1 MKKNCLLC
9 FLLFFSCYSAFAGES
24 LDSLL
29 NVLDKTIKEADTYV
43 QIKENKLHELKK
55 EARKTPPVSVERYHL
70 NNDIYL
76 EYKAYSSDSALHYL
90 NENMLLARQLNDK
103 ERELK
108 IQLELSY
115 LLSSIGMYMEAADI
129 LNSIDRQ
136 TLPSS
141 LLGYYYTCYE
151 HVYFE
156 AGAAQPRYKM
166 FASRYAK
173 LSHAYRDSMQVTLD
187 PSSATYL
194 WLRETQLREAGK
206 YDEALEFSDR
216 RLAEA
221 SFGTPQYALVAYQRF
236 RLFESMGKKDEH
248 LYYLVLSAISDV
260 RSAIKEQSSL
270 MVLAQELNR
279 KGDLKRAYDYINFSW
294 EISQFYKTRLRSWMN
309 ITPLSMINGNYQDII
324 KQQNRELLI
333 YITCVALLALLL
345 VIALIYIYRQM
356 KALSIANRA
365 YVLETGKIALSGDA
379 KKLMNDDSVK
389 KALQEVNERL
399 FSLNEELEE
408 VNRHLRSTNLEL
420 SESNLIKEAYIARFF
435 KLCSVYVDRLQAYRK
450 LVNKKL
456 QRGQVAELLKMT
468 HLSNDIVTVEVQELY
483 ANFDSA
489 FLHLFPNF
497 VESLNALLLP
507 DEQIVLKPDELLN
520 TELRIFAL
528 IRLGIKDSS
537 QIAELLHYSVNTIYN
552 YRSRVK
558 TKARVSRDDFED
570 LVAKIR

>member
-43 QIKENKLHELKK
+43 QIKENKLHELKR
-55 EARKTPPVSVERYHL
+55 EARKTAPLSIERYHL

-216 RLAEA
+216 RLAES

-356 KALSIANRA
+356 KALSIA
-365 YVLETGKIALSGDA
+365 
-379 KKLMNDDSVK
+379 KKG
-389 KALQEVNERL
+389 LQEVNERL

-507 DEQIVLKPDELLN
+507 EEQIVLKPDELLN

>member
-1 MKKNCLLC
+1 MKNNCLS
-9 FLLFFSCYSAFAGES
+9 FLLLLFSCFSAHADAR

-29 NVLDKTIKEADTYV
+29 NVLDTTIKEADTYV
-43 QIKENKLHELKK
+43 QIKENRLRGLKK
-55 EARKTPPVSVERYHL
+55 EARKTSPVSIERYNL
-70 NNDIYL
+70 NNRIYS

-90 NENMLLARQLNDK
+90 NVNRGVAQQLDDE

-108 IQLELSY
+108 IRLELSY
-115 LLSSIGMYMEAADI
+115 LLSSTGMYMEAADI
-129 LNSIDRQ
+129 LNSIERR
-136 TLPSS
+136 TLPQS

-151 HVYFE
+151 HLYAE
-156 AGAAQPRYKM
+156 AGAAQPRYQM
-166 FASRYAK
+166 FSSRYLK
-173 LSHAYRDSMQVTLD
+173 LSHAYRDSMLVVLEPTSD
-187 PSSATYL
+187 TYL
-194 WLRETQLREAGK
+194 WLRETQLKEAGK
-206 YDEALEFSDR
+206 YDEALEFSNR
-216 RLAEA
+216 RLSES

-236 RLFESMGKKDEH
+236 RLFESMGKKDEY

-270 MVLAQELNR
+270 MVLAQELHG
-279 KGDLKRAYDYINFSW
+279 KGDLKRAYAYINFSW
-294 EISQFYKTRLRSWMN
+294 EISQFYKTRLRCWMN

-324 KQQNRELLI
+324 RKQNKELQI
-333 YITCVALLALLL
+333 YIVGMALLALLL

-356 KALSIANRA
+356 KALS
-365 YVLETGKIALSGDA
+365 VA
-379 KKLMNDDSVK
+379 KKG
-389 KALQEVNERL
+389 LQEVNGRL
-399 FSLNEELEE
+399 SSLNGELEE
-408 VNRHLRSTNLEL
+408 MNRHLRSMNLEL

-435 KLCSVYVDRLQAYRK
+435 KLCSVYVNRLQAYRK

-456 QRGQVAELLKMT
+456 QRGQVDELLKMT
-468 HLSNDIVTVEVQELY
+468 HLSNDIVTAEIQELY

-489 FLHLFPNF
+489 FLHLFPHF

-507 DEQIVLKPDELLN
+507 KQDELLN

-552 YRSRVK
+552 YRSKVK
-558 TKARVSRDDFED
+558 NKARVSREDFED

>member
-141 LLGYYYTCYE
+141 LLGHYYTCYE

-166 FASRYAK
+166 FASRYVK
-173 LSHAYRDSMQVTLD
+173 LSHAYRDSMQITLD

-216 RLAEA
+216 RLAES

-270 MVLAQELNR
+270 MVLAQELNS

-333 YITCVALLALLL
+333 YIACVALLALLL

-356 KALSIANRA
+356 KALSIA
-365 YVLETGKIALSGDA
+365 
-379 KKLMNDDSVK
+379 KKG
-389 KALQEVNERL
+389 LQEVNERL

>member
-1 MKKNCLLC
+1 MKKNCLFCL
-9 FLLFFSCYSAFAGES
+9 LLFFSCHSAFADER

-43 QIKENKLHELKK
+43 QIKENKLHELKR
-55 EARKTPPVSVERYHL
+55 EARKTAPLSIERYHL
-70 NNDIYL
+70 NNAIYL

-90 NENMLLARQLNDK
+90 NENLLLARQLNDK

-136 TLPSS
+136 TLPTS
-141 LLGYYYTCYE
+141 LLGHYYTCYE
-151 HVYFE
+151 HVYSE

-166 FASRYAK
+166 FASRYVK
-173 LSHAYRDSMQVTLD
+173 LSHVYRDSMEVTLD
-187 PSSATYL
+187 SSSATYL

-206 YDEALEFSDR
+206 YDEAMEFSDR

-270 MVLAQELNR
+270 MVLAQELHG

-345 VIALIYIYRQM
+345 VVALIYIYRQM
-356 KALSIANRA
+356 KALSIA
-365 YVLETGKIALSGDA
+365 
-379 KKLMNDDSVK
+379 KKG
-389 KALQEVNERL
+389 LQEVNERL

-456 QRGQVAELLKMT
+456 QRGLVAELLKMT

-497 VESLNALLLP
+497 VESLNELLLP
-507 DEQIVLKPDELLN
+507 EEQIVLKPDELLN

-528 IRLGIKDSS
+528 IRLGIKDCS

>member
-1 MKKNCLLC
+1 MKTNCLLC
-9 FLLFFSCYSAFAGES
+9 FLLFFSCSSAFAGES

-43 QIKENKLHELKK
+43 QIKENKIHELKR
-55 EARKTPPVSVERYHL
+55 EARKTAPLSIERYHL

-90 NENMLLARQLNDK
+90 NENLLLARQLNDK

-136 TLPSS
+136 TLPTS
-141 LLGYYYTCYE
+141 LLGHYYTCYE
-151 HVYFE
+151 HVYSE

-166 FASRYAK
+166 FASRYVK
-173 LSHAYRDSMQVTLD
+173 LSHVYRDSMEVTLD
-187 PSSATYL
+187 SSSATYL

-206 YDEALEFSDR
+206 YDEAMEFSDR

-270 MVLAQELNR
+270 MVLAQELHS

-345 VIALIYIYRQM
+345 VVALIYIYRQM
-356 KALSIANRA
+356 KALSIA
-365 YVLETGKIALSGDA
+365 
-379 KKLMNDDSVK
+379 KKG
-389 KALQEVNERL
+389 LQEVNERL

-497 VESLNALLLP
+497 VESLNELLLP
-507 DEQIVLKPDELLN
+507 EEQIVLKPDELLN

>member
-9 FLLFFSCYSAFAGES
+9 FLLFFSCHSALAGES

-55 EARKTPPVSVERYHL
+55 EARKTPPFSVERYNL

-141 LLGYYYTCYE
+141 LLGHYYTCYE

-356 KALSIANRA
+356 KALSIA
-365 YVLETGKIALSGDA
+365 
-379 KKLMNDDSVK
+379 KKG
-389 KALQEVNERL
+389 LQEVNERL

>member
-29 NVLDKTIKEADTYV
+29 NVLDKTIKEADIYV

-129 LNSIDRQ
+129 LNLIDRQ

-270 MVLAQELNR
+270 MVLAQELNS

-356 KALSIANRA
+356 KALSIA
-365 YVLETGKIALSGDA
+365 
-379 KKLMNDDSVK
+379 KKG
-389 KALQEVNERL
+389 LQEVNERL

-408 VNRHLRSTNLEL
+408 VNCHLRSTNLEL

-507 DEQIVLKPDELLN
+507 EEQIVLKPDELLN

>member
-29 NVLDKTIKEADTYV
+29 NVLDKTIKEADIYV

-103 ERELK
+103 ERELN

-206 YDEALEFSDR
+206 YDEALEFSAR
-216 RLAEA
+216 RLAES

-294 EISQFYKTRLRSWMN
+294 EISQFYKTRLRSWM
-309 ITPLSMINGNYQDII
+309 INGNYQDII

-333 YITCVALLALLL
+333 YIACVALLALLL

-356 KALSIANRA
+356 KALSIA
-365 YVLETGKIALSGDA
+365 
-379 KKLMNDDSVK
+379 KKG
-389 KALQEVNERL
+389 LQEVNERL

-507 DEQIVLKPDELLN
+507 EEQIVLKPDELLN

>member
-1 MKKNCLLC
+1 
-9 FLLFFSCYSAFAGES
+9 
-24 LDSLL
+24 
-29 NVLDKTIKEADTYV
+29 
-43 QIKENKLHELKK
+43 
-55 EARKTPPVSVERYHL
+55 
-70 NNDIYL
+70 
-76 EYKAYSSDSALHYL
+76 
-90 NENMLLARQLNDK
+90 
-103 ERELK
+103 
-108 IQLELSY
+108 
-115 LLSSIGMYMEAADI
+115 ME
-129 LNSIDRQ
+129 
-136 TLPSS
+136 
-141 LLGYYYTCYE
+141 
-151 HVYFE
+151 
-156 AGAAQPRYKM
+156 
-166 FASRYAK
+166 
-173 LSHAYRDSMQVTLD
+173 VTLD
-187 PSSATYL
+187 SSSATYL

-206 YDEALEFSDR
+206 YDEAMEFSDR

-270 MVLAQELNR
+270 MVLAQELHS

-345 VIALIYIYRQM
+345 VVALIYIYRQM
-356 KALSIANRA
+356 KALSIA
-365 YVLETGKIALSGDA
+365 
-379 KKLMNDDSVK
+379 KKG
-389 KALQEVNERL
+389 LQEVNERL

-497 VESLNALLLP
+497 VGKFNDLLQEN
-507 DEQIVLKPDELLN
+507 EQILPKKGELLN

-528 IRLGIKDSS
+528 IRLGIEDSS
-537 QIAELLHYSVNTIYN
+537 QIAEFLRYSVNTIYN
-552 YRSRVK
+552 YRAKVRN
-558 TKARVSRDDFED
+558 KARGSREDFDD
-570 LVAKIR
+570 LVRKIR

>member
-356 KALSIANRA
+356 KALSIA
-365 YVLETGKIALSGDA
+365 
-379 KKLMNDDSVK
+379 KKG
-389 KALQEVNERL
+389 LQEVNERL

-408 VNRHLRSTNLEL
+408 VNCHLRSTNLEL

>member
-9 FLLFFSCYSAFAGES
+9 FLLFFSCHSAFAGES

-55 EARKTPPVSVERYHL
+55 KARKTSPFSVERYNL

-129 LNSIDRQ
+129 LNLIDRQ

-194 WLRETQLREAGK
+194 SLRETQLREAGK

-270 MVLAQELNR
+270 MVLAQELNS

-356 KALSIANRA
+356 KALSIA
-365 YVLETGKIALSGDA
+365 
-379 KKLMNDDSVK
+379 KKG
-389 KALQEVNERL
+389 LQEVNERL

-408 VNRHLRSTNLEL
+408 VNCHLRSTNLEL

-507 DEQIVLKPDELLN
+507 EEQIVLKPDELLN

>member
-166 FASRYAK
+166 FASRYVK
-173 LSHAYRDSMQVTLD
+173 LSHAYRDSMQITLD

-216 RLAEA
+216 RLAES

-270 MVLAQELNR
+270 MVLAQELNS

-333 YITCVALLALLL
+333 YIVCVALLALLL

-356 KALSIANRA
+356 KALSIA
-365 YVLETGKIALSGDA
+365 
-379 KKLMNDDSVK
+379 KKG
-389 KALQEVNERL
+389 LQEVNERL

-507 DEQIVLKPDELLN
+507 EEQIVLKPDELLN

>member
-9 FLLFFSCYSAFAGES
+9 FLLLFSCHSAFAGES

-55 EARKTPPVSVERYHL
+55 KARKTSPFSVKRYNL

-141 LLGYYYTCYE
+141 LLGHYYTCYE
-151 HVYFE
+151 HVYSE

-216 RLAEA
+216 RLAES

-270 MVLAQELNR
+270 MVLAQELNS

-356 KALSIANRA
+356 KALSIA
-365 YVLETGKIALSGDA
+365 
-379 KKLMNDDSVK
+379 KKG
-389 KALQEVNERL
+389 LQEVNERL

-497 VESLNALLLP
+497 VESLNELLLP
-507 DEQIVLKPDELLN
+507 EEQIVLKPDELLN

>member
-9 FLLFFSCYSAFAGES
+9 FLLFFSCHSALAGES

-166 FASRYAK
+166 FASRYVK
-173 LSHAYRDSMQVTLD
+173 LSHAYRDSMQITLD

-270 MVLAQELNR
+270 MVLAQELNS

-333 YITCVALLALLL
+333 YIVCVALLALLL

-356 KALSIANRA
+356 KALSIA
-365 YVLETGKIALSGDA
+365 
-379 KKLMNDDSVK
+379 KKG
-389 KALQEVNERL
+389 LQEVNERL

>member
-9 FLLFFSCYSAFAGES
+9 FLLFFSCHSALAGES

-55 EARKTPPVSVERYHL
+55 EARKTPPFSVERYNL

-141 LLGYYYTCYE
+141 LLGHYYTCYE

-166 FASRYAK
+166 FASRYVK
-173 LSHAYRDSMQVTLD
+173 LSHAYRDSMQITLD

-216 RLAEA
+216 RLAES

-270 MVLAQELNR
+270 MVLAQELNS

-333 YITCVALLALLL
+333 YIVCVALLALLL

-356 KALSIANRA
+356 KALSIA
-365 YVLETGKIALSGDA
+365 
-379 KKLMNDDSVK
+379 KKG
-389 KALQEVNERL
+389 LQEVNERI

>member
-9 FLLFFSCYSAFAGES
+9 FLLFFSCHSALAGES

-55 EARKTPPVSVERYHL
+55 EARKTPPFSVERYHL

-141 LLGYYYTCYE
+141 LLGHYYTCYE
-151 HVYFE
+151 HLYSE

-216 RLAEA
+216 RLAES

-270 MVLAQELNR
+270 MVLAQELNS

-356 KALSIANRA
+356 KALSIA
-365 YVLETGKIALSGDA
+365 
-379 KKLMNDDSVK
+379 KKG
-389 KALQEVNERL
+389 LQEVNERL

-507 DEQIVLKPDELLN
+507 EEQIVLKPDELLN

>member
-9 FLLFFSCYSAFAGES
+9 FLLFFSCHSALAGES

-55 EARKTPPVSVERYHL
+55 EARKTPPFSVERYNL

-141 LLGYYYTCYE
+141 LLGHYYTCYE

-166 FASRYAK
+166 FASRYVK
-173 LSHAYRDSMQVTLD
+173 LSHAYRDSMQITLD

-216 RLAEA
+216 RLAES

-270 MVLAQELNR
+270 MVLAQELNS

-333 YITCVALLALLL
+333 YIVCVALLALLL

-356 KALSIANRA
+356 KALSIA
-365 YVLETGKIALSGDA
+365 
-379 KKLMNDDSVK
+379 KKG
-389 KALQEVNERL
+389 LQEVNERL

-468 HLSNDIVTVEVQELY
+468 HLSNNIVTVEVQELY

>member
-221 SFGTPQYALVAYQRF
+221 SFDTPQYALVAYQRF

-356 KALSIANRA
+356 KALSIA
-365 YVLETGKIALSGDA
+365 
-379 KKLMNDDSVK
+379 KKG
-389 KALQEVNERL
+389 LQEVNERL

>member
-206 YDEALEFSDR
+206 YDEALEFRDR

-333 YITCVALLALLL
+333 YIACVALLALLL

-356 KALSIANRA
+356 KALSIA
-365 YVLETGKIALSGDA
+365 
-379 KKLMNDDSVK
+379 KKG
-389 KALQEVNERL
+389 LQEVNERL

>member
-279 KGDLKRAYDYINFSW
+279 KGDLKRAYDYINFSR

-333 YITCVALLALLL
+333 YIACVALLALLL

-356 KALSIANRA
+356 KALSIA
-365 YVLETGKIALSGDA
+365 
-379 KKLMNDDSVK
+379 KKG
-389 KALQEVNERL
+389 LQEVNERL

>member
-1 MKKNCLLC
+1 MKKNCLS
-9 FLLFFSCYSAFAGES
+9 FLLLLFSWFPVCADES

-29 NVLDKTIKEADTYV
+29 NVLDRTIKEADIYV
-43 QIKENKLHELKK
+43 QIKENKLQELKK
-55 EARKTPPVSVERYHL
+55 EARMTSPFSVERYDL

-90 NENMLLARQLNDK
+90 NENILLARHLNDK
-103 ERELK
+103 EREIK

-129 LNSIDRQ
+129 LNSINRQ
-136 TLPSS
+136 ILPPP

-151 HVYFE
+151 HVYAE

-166 FASRYAK
+166 FASRYVR
-173 LSHAYRDSMQVTLD
+173 LSHAYRDSMEVTLE
-187 PSSATYL
+187 PTSATYL

-206 YDEALEFSDR
+206 YDEALAFNDL
-216 RLAEA
+216 RLAET
-221 SFGTPQYALVAYQRF
+221 SFGTPPYALVAYQRF
-236 RLFESMGKKDEH
+236 RLFESMGNKDEH

-270 MVLAQELNR
+270 MVLAQELNKR
-279 KGDLKRAYDYINFSW
+279 GDLKHAYEYINFSW
-294 EISQFYKTRLRSWMN
+294 QLSQFYKTRLRSWMN
-309 ITPLSMINGNYQDII
+309 ITPLSMISGSYQDII
-324 KQQNRELLI
+324 EQQNRKLLV
-333 YITCVALLALLL
+333 YIACVALLAVLL

-356 KALSIANRA
+356 QALS
-365 YVLETGKIALSGDA
+365 VA
-379 KKLMNDDSVK
+379 KKG
-389 KALQEVNERL
+389 LQEVNERL
-399 FSLNEELEE
+399 FSLNEELEA
-408 VNRHLRSTNLEL
+408 VNRHLRSTNLDL

-468 HLSNDIVTVEVQELY
+468 QLNNDIVTVEVQELY

-497 VESLNALLLP
+497 VDSLNELLLP
-507 DEQIVLKPDELLN
+507 EERIVLKPDELLN

-558 TKARVSRDDFED
+558 AKARVSREDFED

>member
-9 FLLFFSCYSAFAGES
+9 FLLFFSCHSALAGES

-55 EARKTPPVSVERYHL
+55 EARKTPPFSVERYHL

-141 LLGYYYTCYE
+141 LLGHYYTCYE
-151 HVYFE
+151 HVYSE

-194 WLRETQLREAGK
+194 WLREMQLREAGK

-216 RLAEA
+216 RLAES

-270 MVLAQELNR
+270 MVLAQELNS

-309 ITPLSMINGNYQDII
+309 ITPLSMINANYQDII

-356 KALSIANRA
+356 KALSIA
-365 YVLETGKIALSGDA
+365 
-379 KKLMNDDSVK
+379 KKG
-389 KALQEVNERL
+389 LQEVNERL

>member
-1 MKKNCLLC
+1 MKKNCLFCL
-9 FLLFFSCYSAFAGES
+9 LLFFSCHSAFADER

-43 QIKENKLHELKK
+43 QIKENKLHELKR
-55 EARKTPPVSVERYHL
+55 EARKTAPLSIERYHL
-70 NNDIYL
+70 NNAIYL

-90 NENMLLARQLNDK
+90 NENLLLARQLNDK

-136 TLPSS
+136 TLPTS
-141 LLGYYYTCYE
+141 LLGHYYTCYE
-151 HVYFE
+151 HVYSE

-166 FASRYAK
+166 FASRYVK
-173 LSHAYRDSMQVTLD
+173 LSHVYRDSMEVTLD
-187 PSSATYL
+187 SSSATYL

-206 YDEALEFSDR
+206 YDEAMEFSDR

-270 MVLAQELNR
+270 MVLAQELHG

-345 VIALIYIYRQM
+345 VVALIYIYRQM
-356 KALSIANRA
+356 KALSIA
-365 YVLETGKIALSGDA
+365 
-379 KKLMNDDSVK
+379 KKG
-389 KALQEVNERL
+389 LQEVNERL

-497 VESLNALLLP
+497 VESLNELLLP
-507 DEQIVLKPDELLN
+507 EEQIVLKPDELLN

-528 IRLGIKDSS
+528 IRLGIKDRS

>member
-29 NVLDKTIKEADTYV
+29 NVLDKTIKEADIYV

-356 KALSIANRA
+356 KALSIA
-365 YVLETGKIALSGDA
+365 
-379 KKLMNDDSVK
+379 KKG
-389 KALQEVNERL
+389 LQEVNERL

-456 QRGQVAELLKMT
+456 QRGQVTELLKMT

>member
-9 FLLFFSCYSAFAGES
+9 FLLFFSCHSALAGES

-55 EARKTPPVSVERYHL
+55 EARKTPPFSVERYNL

-76 EYKAYSSDSALHYL
+76 EYKADSSDSALHYL

-141 LLGYYYTCYE
+141 LLGHYYTCYE

-166 FASRYAK
+166 FASRYVK
-173 LSHAYRDSMQVTLD
+173 LSHAYRDSMQITLD

-216 RLAEA
+216 RLAES

-270 MVLAQELNR
+270 MVLAQELNS

-333 YITCVALLALLL
+333 YIVCVALLALLL

-356 KALSIANRA
+356 KALSIA
-365 YVLETGKIALSGDA
+365 
-379 KKLMNDDSVK
+379 KKG
-389 KALQEVNERL
+389 LQEVNERL

>member
-9 FLLFFSCYSAFAGES
+9 FLLFFSCSSAFAGES

-43 QIKENKLHELKK
+43 QIKENKIHELKR
-55 EARKTPPVSVERYHL
+55 EARKTAPLSIERYHL

-90 NENMLLARQLNDK
+90 NENLLLARQLNDK

-136 TLPSS
+136 TLPTS
-141 LLGYYYTCYE
+141 LLGHYYTCYE
-151 HVYFE
+151 HVYSE

-166 FASRYAK
+166 FASRYVK
-173 LSHAYRDSMQVTLD
+173 LSHVYRDSMEVTLD
-187 PSSATYL
+187 SSSATYL

-206 YDEALEFSDR
+206 YDEAMEFSDR

-270 MVLAQELNR
+270 MVLAQELHS

-345 VIALIYIYRQM
+345 VVALIYIYRQM
-356 KALSIANRA
+356 KALSIA
-365 YVLETGKIALSGDA
+365 
-379 KKLMNDDSVK
+379 KKG
-389 KALQEVNERL
+389 LQEVNERL

-507 DEQIVLKPDELLN
+507 EEQIVLKPDELLN

>member
-9 FLLFFSCYSAFAGES
+9 FLLFFSCHSAFAGES

-55 EARKTPPVSVERYHL
+55 KARKTPPFSVERYHL

-129 LNSIDRQ
+129 LNLIDRQ

-187 PSSATYL
+187 PSLATYL

-270 MVLAQELNR
+270 MVLAQELNS

-356 KALSIANRA
+356 KALSIA
-365 YVLETGKIALSGDA
+365 
-379 KKLMNDDSVK
+379 KKG
-389 KALQEVNERL
+389 LQEVNERL

-408 VNRHLRSTNLEL
+408 VNCHLRSTNLEL

-507 DEQIVLKPDELLN
+507 EEQIVLKPDELLN

>member
-194 WLRETQLREAGK
+194 WLRKTQLREAGK

-333 YITCVALLALLL
+333 YIACVALLALLL

-356 KALSIANRA
+356 KALSIA
-365 YVLETGKIALSGDA
+365 
-379 KKLMNDDSVK
+379 KKG
-389 KALQEVNERL
+389 LQEVNERL

>member
-1 MKKNCLLC
+1 MKKNCLFC

-141 LLGYYYTCYE
+141 LLGHYYTCYE

-216 RLAEA
+216 RLAES

-270 MVLAQELNR
+270 MVLAQELNS

-333 YITCVALLALLL
+333 YIVCVALLALLL

-356 KALSIANRA
+356 KALSIA
-365 YVLETGKIALSGDA
+365 
-379 KKLMNDDSVK
+379 KKG
-389 KALQEVNERL
+389 LQEVNERL

>member
-333 YITCVALLALLL
+333 YIACVALLALLL

-356 KALSIANRA
+356 KTLSIA
-365 YVLETGKIALSGDA
+365 
-379 KKLMNDDSVK
+379 KKG
-389 KALQEVNERL
+389 LQEVNERL

>member
-9 FLLFFSCYSAFAGES
+9 FLLFFSCHSAFAGES

-55 EARKTPPVSVERYHL
+55 EARKTPPVSVERYNL

-129 LNSIDRQ
+129 LNLIDRQ

-151 HVYFE
+151 HVYFA

-270 MVLAQELNR
+270 MVLAQELNS

-356 KALSIANRA
+356 KALSIA
-365 YVLETGKIALSGDA
+365 
-379 KKLMNDDSVK
+379 KKG
-389 KALQEVNERL
+389 LQEVNERL

-408 VNRHLRSTNLEL
+408 VNCHLRSTNLEL

-507 DEQIVLKPDELLN
+507 EEQIVLKPDELLN

>member
-9 FLLFFSCYSAFAGES
+9 FLLFFSCHSAFAGES

-55 EARKTPPVSVERYHL
+55 KARKTSPFSVERYNL

-129 LNSIDRQ
+129 LNLIDRQ

-270 MVLAQELNR
+270 MVLAQELNS

-356 KALSIANRA
+356 KALSIA
-365 YVLETGKIALSGDA
+365 
-379 KKLMNDDSVK
+379 KKG
-389 KALQEVNERL
+389 LQEVNERL

-408 VNRHLRSTNLEL
+408 VNCYLRSTNLEL

-507 DEQIVLKPDELLN
+507 EEQIVLKPDELLN

>member
-76 EYKAYSSDSALHYL
+76 EYKVYSSDSALHYL

-194 WLRETQLREAGK
+194 WLRETQSREAGK

-356 KALSIANRA
+356 KALSIA
-365 YVLETGKIALSGDA
+365 
-379 KKLMNDDSVK
+379 KKG
-389 KALQEVNERL
+389 LQEVNERL

-507 DEQIVLKPDELLN
+507 EEQIVLKPDELLN

>member
-9 FLLFFSCYSAFAGES
+9 FLLFFSCHSALAGES

-55 EARKTPPVSVERYHL
+55 EARKTPPFSVERYNL

-141 LLGYYYTCYE
+141 LLGHYYTCYE

-166 FASRYAK
+166 FASRYVK
-173 LSHAYRDSMQVTLD
+173 LSHAYRDSMQITLD

-216 RLAEA
+216 RLAES

-270 MVLAQELNR
+270 MVLAQELNS

-333 YITCVALLALLL
+333 YIVCVALLALLL

-356 KALSIANRA
+356 KALSIA
-365 YVLETGKIALSGDA
+365 
-379 KKLMNDDSVK
+379 KKG
-389 KALQEVNERL
+389 LQEVNERL

-497 VESLNALLLP
+497 VESLNVLLLP

>member
-9 FLLFFSCYSAFAGES
+9 FLLFFSCHSALAGES

-55 EARKTPPVSVERYHL
+55 EARKTPPFSVERYHL

-141 LLGYYYTCYE
+141 LLGHYYTCYE
-151 HVYFE
+151 HVYSE

-216 RLAEA
+216 RLAES

-270 MVLAQELNR
+270 MVLAQELNS

-356 KALSIANRA
+356 KALSIA
-365 YVLETGKIALSGDA
+365 
-379 KKLMNDDSVK
+379 KKG
-389 KALQEVNERL
+389 LQEVNERL

-483 ANFDSA
+483 ANCDSA
-489 FLHLFPNF
+489 FLHLFPNC

-507 DEQIVLKPDELLN
+507 EEQIVLKPDELLN

>member
-9 FLLFFSCYSAFAGES
+9 FLLFFSCHSALAGES

-55 EARKTPPVSVERYHL
+55 EARKTPPFSVERYHL

-141 LLGYYYTCYE
+141 LLGHYYTCYE
-151 HVYFE
+151 HVYSE

-206 YDEALEFSDR
+206 YDEALEFNDR
-216 RLAEA
+216 RLAES

-270 MVLAQELNR
+270 MVLAQELNS

-356 KALSIANRA
+356 KALSIA
-365 YVLETGKIALSGDA
+365 
-379 KKLMNDDSVK
+379 KKG
-389 KALQEVNERL
+389 LQEVNERL

-507 DEQIVLKPDELLN
+507 EEQIVLKPDELLN

>member
-9 FLLFFSCYSAFAGES
+9 FLLFFACHSALAGES

-55 EARKTPPVSVERYHL
+55 EARKTPPFSVERYHL

-141 LLGYYYTCYE
+141 LLGHYYTCYE
-151 HVYFE
+151 HVYSE

-270 MVLAQELNR
+270 MVLAQELNS

-356 KALSIANRA
+356 KALSIA
-365 YVLETGKIALSGDA
+365 
-379 KKLMNDDSVK
+379 KKG
-389 KALQEVNERL
+389 LQEVNERL

-507 DEQIVLKPDELLN
+507 EEQIVLKPDELLN

>member
-9 FLLFFSCYSAFAGES
+9 FLLFFSCHSALAGES

-55 EARKTPPVSVERYHL
+55 EARKTPPFSVERYNL

-141 LLGYYYTCYE
+141 LLGHYYTCYE

-166 FASRYAK
+166 FASRYVK
-173 LSHAYRDSMQVTLD
+173 LRHAYRDSMQITLD

-216 RLAEA
+216 RLAES

-270 MVLAQELNR
+270 MVLAQELNS

-333 YITCVALLALLL
+333 YIVCVALLALLL

-356 KALSIANRA
+356 KALSIA
-365 YVLETGKIALSGDA
+365 
-379 KKLMNDDSVK
+379 KKG
-389 KALQEVNERL
+389 LQEVNERL

>member
-9 FLLFFSCYSAFAGES
+9 FLLFISCHSAFAGES

-29 NVLDKTIKEADTYV
+29 NVLDKTIKEAYTYV

-55 EARKTPPVSVERYHL
+55 KARKTSPFSVERYNL

-129 LNSIDRQ
+129 LNLIDRQ

-270 MVLAQELNR
+270 MVLAQELNS

-356 KALSIANRA
+356 KALSIA
-365 YVLETGKIALSGDA
+365 
-379 KKLMNDDSVK
+379 KKG
-389 KALQEVNERL
+389 LQEVNERL

-408 VNRHLRSTNLEL
+408 VNCHLRSTNLEL

-507 DEQIVLKPDELLN
+507 EEQIVLKPDELLN